1 MSLTIADRTINRVL
15 IVDDDKNL
23 RENYGYQIEELGLE
37 PIYEDGPLG
46 SLDDALKLL
55 RSKADALVCD
65 LHLRIK
71 NFSQINGDLFVASS
85 NRANYPA
92 VLCTNYTDSD
102 ITVMRSK
109 RRYIPALLKTETY
122 HPENIKRGFERCI
135 RESTGIF
142 DASRRPWRTLVRIAD
157 IEENRKYFYAV
168 VPGWNTQQKIRVYF
182 DDLPTLLRDQVQLT
196 ARFHAQVNLGA
207 EGAEELYF
215 SDWEGK

>member
-1 MSLTIADRTINRVL
+1 MALTIANRTINRVL
-15 IVDDDKNL
+15 IVDDDQSL
-23 RENYGYQIEELGLE
+23 REHYGYSIQELDIEPVYETGPLRSIEE
-37 PIYEDGPLG
+37 
-46 SLDDALKLL
+46 ALALL
-55 RSKADALVCD
+55 RDKADALVCD

-85 NRANYPA
+85 NRANLPA
-92 VLCTNYTDSD
+92 LLCTNYTDSD

-122 HPENIKRGFERCI
+122 HPDNIRRGFERCI
-135 RESTGIF
+135 RESSGMF

-157 IEENRKYFYAV
+157 IEEQRRYFYVV
-168 VPGWNTQQKIRVYF
+168 VPGWNVQQKIRVYF
-182 DDLPTLLRDQVQLT
+182 DDLPTGLRDHIQPS
-196 ARFHAQVNLGA
+196 ARLHAQVNLGA